1 MPVIR
6 VQRTGVRPAPREVPT
21 DTTAAVLPMT
31 LDRVGVE
38 APEDEAP
45 AKVSDLRPVLGT
57 TRRILIP
64 LLEHLDKL
72 RITIRDGGVGDAAPS
87 IRAR

>member
-31 LDRVGVE
+31 LDRVGAE

-45 AKVSDLRPVLGT
+45 TKVSDLKEAFETFKPAIDFKT
-57 TRRILIP
+57 T
-64 LLEHLDKL
+64 
-72 RITIRDGGVGDAAPS
+72 
-87 IRAR
+87 